1 MPGVVARLL
10 AAFAT
15 KLTQYYY
22 ASLIGLFLLWR
33 WIRTGG
39 DAFRLKVRKMP
50 RRLIDDY
57 THKYILLPSGI
68 NMHYV
73 EAGDP
78 AAPLMVMVHGFPEFW
93 YAWRFQ
99 IEHFKNRY

>member
-1 MPGVVARLL
+1 MSGVVARLL
-10 AAFAT
+10 STFST
-15 KLTQYYY
+15 KLVQYYY
-22 ASLIGLFLLWR
+22 ASTIGVYLLWR

-39 DAFRLKVRKMP
+39 NAFKLKTRQMP
-50 RRLIDDY
+50 RKLIDEY

-78 AAPLMVMVHGFPEFW
+78 AEPLMVMVHGYPEFW
-93 YAWRFQ
+93 YLWRFQ
-99 IEHFKNRY
+99 IEHFKDRY